1 MKPAGSCS
9 IWEWFFWSARAAE
22 GGGQSLRNCL
32 DHQTRANGEAFYV
45 RLNKGCEGKMVAAAK
60 ADTST
65 LLRHIMLSSKGSAEH
80 LRRRKK
86 SEAVLTTILNT
97 NSDL

>member
-1 MKPAGSCS
+1 MVLFDQITQVVLVVVEPG
-9 IWEWFFWSARAAE
+9 R
-22 GGGQSLRNCL
+22 
-32 DHQTRANGEAFYV
+32 TNGEAFCV
-45 RLNKGCEGKMVAAAK
+45 RLNKGCGGKMVAAAK

-86 SEAVLTTILNT
+86 SEAVLTTILNA